1 MAHHCVHRFG
11 DLGNLVPFPFLARRI
26 VNGRKKLSPAPHART
41 PCRPVCNLTGV
52 LLALLWIVLPA
63 SAQFYHDPHRKEPIG
78 FSVDLPVSASKLSDA
93 VSRITEDSTIEGTH
107 IYRGDTD
114 VEDARAVKTSDAF
127 PDPPSAG
134 QVFYKIRT
142 KALSP
147 DHFPASDDMG
157 TIAVRYIVSPVN
169 DQRSHL
175 RIDAVFVKDVGRQR
189 FYSDGSVEMAEYSA
203 IMTEIRSA
211 MPNTRLSAKPADVN
225 TSNKSA
231 GLQYDL
237 TQEQA
242 MLSDARAAGA
252 KLEAQLKQL
261 QFDTEGRIKTEGIPL
276 ESDPYNHAATI
287 QALKKGQVVTVMSTS
302 KYWYR
307 VRTDAGE
314 EGWIYY
320 LFLEPVS

>member
-1 MAHHCVHRFG
+1 M
-11 DLGNLVPFPFLARRI
+11 VPFPLLARRFLK
-26 VNGRKKLSPAPHART
+26 GRERYSPASPARSLFRLAARL
-41 PCRPVCNLTGV
+41 PAL
-52 LLALLWIVLPA
+52 LLAVLWMAPH
-63 SAQFYHDPHRKEPIG
+63 SSGQFYHDPRRKEPIG

-93 VSRITEDSTIEGTH
+93 VARVTENSTIEGTH

-114 VEDARAVKTSDAF
+114 VEDAVAVKNSDAF
-127 PDPPSAG
+127 TDPSPPG

-147 DHFPASDDMG
+147 DHFPASADMG
-157 TIAVRYIVSPVN
+157 TIAVRYIISPVN

-175 RIDAVFVKDVGRQR
+175 RIDAVFVKDTGHERY
-189 FYSDGSVEMAEYSA
+189 YSDGSVEMAEYSA
-203 IMTEIRSA
+203 IMDEIRSSL
-211 MPNTRLSAKPADVN
+211 PNTRLAAKPADVN
-225 TSNKSA
+225 TANKSA

-242 MLSDARAAGA
+242 MLSDARAAQA
-252 KLEAQLKQL
+252 KLEKQLKQL
-261 QFDTEGRIKTEGIPL
+261 EFDTQGRIRAEGIPL
-276 ESDPYNHAATI
+276 KSDPYNHATSI
-287 QALKKGQVVTVMSTS
+287 LSLKKGQVVTVLGTS

-320 LFLEPVS
+320 LFLEPLS

>member
-1 MAHHCVHRFG
+1 MVS
-11 DLGNLVPFPFLARRI
+11 VPVLERCI
-26 VNGRKKLSPAPHART
+26 VSGRKKLPSAPHARI
-41 PCRPVCNLTGV
+41 PFRHVRSLTGL
-52 LLALLWIVLPA
+52 LLALFGVVSPA
-63 SAQFYHDPHRKEPIG
+63 LAQFYHDPHRKEPIG

-93 VSRITEDSTIEGTH
+93 VSRVTEDSTIEGTH
-107 IYRGDTD
+107 IYRGDID
-114 VEDARAVKTSDAF
+114 VEDAHAVKTSDAF
-127 PDPPSAG
+127 PDPPAAG

-157 TIAVRYIVSPVN
+157 TIAVRYVVSPVN

-175 RIDAVFVKDVGRQR
+175 RIDAVFVKDVGHQR
-189 FYSDGSVEMAEYSA
+189 FYSDGSVEMAEYTA
-203 IMTEIRSA
+203 VMNEIRSV
-211 MPNTRLSAKPADVN
+211 MPNTRLSAKPTEVN
-225 TSNKSA
+225 TANKSA

-242 MLSDARAAGA
+242 MLSDARAAEA

-261 QFDTEGRIKTEGIPL
+261 QFDTQGRIKADGIPL
-276 ESDPYNHAATI
+276 KSDPYNHASAI
-287 QALKKGQVVTVMSTS
+287 LALKKGQVVTVVSTS

-307 VRTDAGE
+307 VRTEAGE